1 LVATITSNKLV
12 LQFLDILEEFRDLS
26 LEEWNFRALVHKK
39 LKKLLENQRIY
50 WMQRGGIKWVTL
62 GDENTKFFYANA
74 TIRHNKNSIM
84 SLKGEMVR
92 RSSAMKRK
100 PTCYGKL
107 TRRDWELENSHTCIL
122 TSVP

>member
-92 RSSAMKRK
+92 RS
-100 PTCYGKL
+100 
-107 TRRDWELENSHTCIL
+107 
-122 TSVP
+122 